1 MDLSINIW
9 LFWQPQYYQFFSDP
23 RWVLKKKK
31 KRDIFSYAKSERE
44 TQILYDIILQGE
56 YTSHPKGNQLWKF
69 TGRLDAEAEAP
80 ILWPPDA
87 KSQLIGKDSDPG
99 KDWRQKEKGVTE
111 GEMVGWH
118 HRLNGREFEKASGN
132 SGGQRSLV
140 CCSPWTSTGGSFFW
154 EPCSTLSIP
163 FTRLSTSPSQEM
175 CSSSLCNLRVLHVTS
190 DMEEM
195 WKQGQWYHKI
205 KSDKG
210 DQK

>member
-1 MDLSINIW
+1 MQSQKEKHKYYMTSFCKENI
-9 LFWQPQYYQFFSDP
+9 P
-23 RWVLKKKK
+23 V
-31 KRDIFSYAKSERE
+31 
-44 TQILYDIILQGE
+44 
-56 YTSHPKGNQLWKF
+56 HPKGSQLWMF

-87 KSQLIGKDSDPG
+87 KSQLTGKDSDPG

-132 SGGQRSLV
+132 SGGQRSPV

-154 EPCSTLSIP
+154 EPCSTLSTP

-210 DQK
+210 DQKQTTWIPFLGIYIYEKKTKATNWKRHTHSNVTAAFLQ